1 MHAAPTYR
9 RGSPASGRRHRG
21 IVVSAVLGSLLSC
34 TPPVHPDDVAV
45 REVVRM
51 YLLADEEGDHR
62 RLGQVLHARAE
73 TWYLREDGTLAVL
86 TGAQVSGR
94 RQVAPGPHRLRRGGD
109 APDLLRRTRILAV
122 DVHGTAAMV
131 KTELDWDGG
140 RFIDYLTLLKLREGW
155 RIVGSSSHWERDGAR
170 GG

>member
-1 MHAAPTYR
+1 MHAVLSLQRASRPVDRRR
-9 RGSPASGRRHRG
+9 RGLVTPALLAL
-21 IVVSAVLGSLLSC
+21 IVSC
-34 TPPVHPDDVAV
+34 TPSVHPDDRAV

-73 TWYLREDGTLAVL
+73 SWYLREDGTLSVL

-94 RQVAPGPHRLRRGGD
+94 RQVAPGPHRPRRGGD
-109 APDLLRRTRILAV
+109 GPDLLRRTRILAV

-131 KTELDWDGG
+131 KTELHWDGG